1 MNELAGRACLRPAD
15 LTPTTDFLSRTKRAK
30 SEVWCGQHCRG
41 SPSVREIQ
49 ARRREPPAFFAKTG
63 GSRPVH
69 YRENIDTPRAFRLT
83 MAAMPMNRPALAE
96 SRLSIKPGS
105 IAFFATPWM
114 SA

>member
-1 MNELAGRACLRPAD
+1 MTDNLGRAKQTGGGGYKA
-15 LTPTTDFLSRTKRAK
+15 
-30 SEVWCGQHCRG
+30 Q
-41 SPSVREIQ
+41 
-49 ARRREPPAFFAKTG
+49 RRRYSLLLREPGLAARAAGFFS
-63 GSRPVH
+63 SRPIALPDQ
-69 YRENIDTPRAFRLT
+69 RENIDTPRAFRLT